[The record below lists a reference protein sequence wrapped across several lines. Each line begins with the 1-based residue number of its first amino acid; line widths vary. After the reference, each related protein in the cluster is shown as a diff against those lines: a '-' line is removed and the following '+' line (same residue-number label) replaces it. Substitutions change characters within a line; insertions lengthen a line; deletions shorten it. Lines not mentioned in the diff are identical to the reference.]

1 MDIDFIRLSQYLV
14 SAVDQPMLF
23 QFYQHFIDLL
33 VSQIHQIHNFFDCE
47 NDIGNSIFITPDQ
60 QADFTRILN
69 SLSTEYSDVALETY
83 SRGREK
89 RHNKGMEYEM

>member
-1 MDIDFIRLSQYLV
+1 V
-14 SAVDQPMLF
+14 SSVNQTMLL
-23 QFYQHFIDLL
+23 QLLQHFVNLL
-33 VSQIHQIHNFFDCE
+33 IPQVHQIHNFFDCE